1 MAPGDTEKD
10 AEQLASKVLKLRL
23 WDGEDGGR
31 VGTCST
37 EVSMFDWEAD
47 CWQWK
52 QSVQDIN
59 GEVLC
64 GKHSLLFA
72 SSSHAHISPVSQ
84 FTLLASTKR
93 GTKPDFHGAL
103 GGDEAKKLYDVFF
116 SKVQENYKAE
126 RVKDGVFQAMMVSFC
141 CEGLILL
148 LIASLGSSPC
158 E

>member
-1 MAPGDTEKD
+1 MFA
-10 AEQLASKVLKLRL
+10 
-23 WDGEDGGR
+23 WDP
-31 VGTCST
+31 
-37 EVSMFDWEAD
+37 D

-64 GKHSLLFA
+64 GKHRLLFA
-72 SSSHAHISPVSQ
+72 SSPHAHISPVSQ

-148 LIASLGSSPC
+148 LTASLGSSPC

>member
-1 MAPGDTEKD
+1 MGRRRWRPGRNLLYQCLLGT
-10 AEQLASKVLKLRL
+10 LIVGSGNKVFKISMERSCA
-23 WDGEDGGR
+23 
-31 VGTCST
+31 VST
-37 EVSMFDWEAD
+37 A
-47 CWQWK
+47 CC
-52 QSVQDIN
+52 
-59 GEVLC
+59 VLQV
-64 GKHSLLFA
+64 LMLI
-72 SSSHAHISPVSQ
+72 SSVSQ

-148 LIASLGSSPC
+148 LTASLGSCPC